1 MNTRNKYTS
10 IILLLT
16 LILNSVICSPVYA
29 NNSEK
34 NNEIYDGENTESTVE
49 NILSMGNDVASP
61 SGIINDFLDNLFHD
75 KISDDVISGSAIDYE
90 IDEERLPDYVLS
102 LFDDKYKS
110 LDDDEKFQLNTYLF
124 VREDTMNIC
133 CDNNFSVEESIPY
146 ALLMQI
152 LDIDLN
158 TAINMVVNYASQ
170 KKALESANEYS
181 TQLYDYACF
190 ADDNIRKLFAEYII
204 NGYLMSELI
213 NVYTISELLN
223 EDISDIILD
232 KKTLSNGSDIGED
245 VQKFS
250 KEYCVNIDT
259 AKKIIDDYNY
269 EEFKEE
275 FNSYLKILERG
286 NKNKAR
292 LGSDNQIEVYF
303 DSSFK
308 KGALSYIDGL
318 GASIDPNTGT
328 VLYTENICNIPG
340 VAGLD
345 LNLNLYYTSLC
356 PIGPKN
362 VDNRF
367 NYAHNWRMSVPY
379 MVRKDGEPL
388 YGKSP
393 KLLTLNNGNTY
404 EMVFVSDHYRPSSCY
419 DDELKL
425 YNDFAHQFSTES
437 FYKLCYKNGNIDYF
451 NDAGNWIGT
460 EDKFGNKIVVT
471 KNSDGSTQITD
482 TNNNIIK
489 IKFDDTVQTIT
500 KPDGN
505 KVIIDY
511 SKNTYG
517 SRIKN
522 VLNSITY
529 PGGITTE
536 FTYDCSSNDNYQNIL
551 LRKIKTP
558 SGLEKHFS
566 YSWTDKLKYSWEP
579 KTADI
584 NYEFDKYDYARI
596 SEEYLLSDGKVCDKK
611 TYSYDSNFMIAE
623 SNYSVFCPCSSYDE
637 CICQPYF
644 IGDAWACNKFCEN
657 CSTQYSCPYVH
668 NRVGDNLNYSTTVNS
683 VNGTSV
689 KYTFNA
695 LKQNILT
702 EEYSGTTLLNKTEKT
717 FYTDKDYCDLPTV
730 VKYTEG
736 GAERIEKYTYT
747 NLFDVRTYNVFTNNK
762 ELSSV
767 TYNYDYDSNSS
778 KYYGIPTKITAKM
791 SDNTN
796 IVQTNTLLNNSTSM
810 SGKVIAKSVMVRGS
824 DKESATTYTY
834 DTKGRNTVKYDYID
848 SGETKNIKTT
858 LTYSDSTGFSAKP
871 TEVKIDGWNGST
883 KYVYDK
889 LGRVLS
895 VTKPNNTKDNCA
907 YDGIGNI
914 TKVGYCDDTGSEKSS
929 VSLQYNYANNTI
941 TYTNENGKK
950 EVYDYDPVGNPVSV
964 TKNGSI
970 ISSYTYDTRL
980 RPVTYTEG
988 KSVTTYTYDNRDR
1001 LTSEIVKEGTKVLSN
1016 KSYTYEN
1023 NSIGLKTTETIKGDS
1038 VSADI
1043 TNIVQNDIMDRSV
1056 MENKAGDITNY
1067 TYDMLGNVIKE
1078 QEYRGTSNNTDVYLT
1093 KDYTYDHAGNVLSV
1107 KETDGNNVINKYNT
1121 YDMLGRMVTSTDAKG
1136 NTTTYKY
1143 NTLGQVT
1150 EKKIPFAADSSGNMV
1165 YTYNKYTYDS
1175 VGNVI
1180 SESVTD
1186 GVTNNYTYD
1195 YRNRVTKAVSGA
1207 QSVEY
1212 VYDNVGNI
1220 VEYKTAN
1227 GTQVHKY
1234 DYDGLN
1240 RVVKY
1245 TDALGKSETYTYD
1258 SNNDMT
1264 SKKDRNGKTITYT
1277 YDGLH
1282 RMLTEK
1288 ATGVNN
1294 SWTYCMTG
1302 AVKSEKND
1310 NASKTYTYNNKGLV
1324 FAENTTIGSD
1334 TFTIK
1339 RYYDS
1344 RGNNLYDYYSKNN
1357 QNYRIMRYWH
1367 DNKNRMK
1374 TVDESTDN
1382 GTTYNR
1388 YVEYFYDVNNN
1399 LTSAHYGNNTYQVY
1413 YYNAANLI
1421 TCMDMVRKSDNKK
1434 LEHIVQNYR
1443 FDGNISSKSETYGG
1457 STINTAYT
1465 YDSTGRLTKEA
1476 VTGEE
1481 DNFNLSYTYDNAGN
1495 RTSVSGADNVTYSYD
1510 ANNRLVSETSKYD
1523 IINYTYD
1530 NNGNQIKK
1538 EISRINS
1545 DGTVNDY
1552 TVQDYTYNGLNQL
1565 THYEVS
1571 NGVDP
1576 SCNYSD
1582 YKYMANGYRLSMSV
1596 KDVGPFGED
1605 IFRETKYLWDKD
1617 NVVSFMDSSNN
1628 ITDRFCRGYQL
1639 ICDGNGKYYMHDPHG
1654 NVIETYN
1661 TNQTTPFERYHYNA
1675 FGTQNGF
1682 NDTDLVEH
1690 DNEWGYCG
1698 QMYNNYTRD
1707 YYMRARNYNPAIGRF
1722 ITEDPIKYGSNWYS
1736 YCGGNPV
1743 IFIDPNGLAEII
1755 MWSYGS
1761 DDIKE
1766 YAEHYNKSNEKQLS
1780 VDGNMEGWDEA
1791 TKYDFYL
1798 TNAFYRAALTKKAEL
1813 MQNGISEDEIQV
1825 IRIDNVQN
1833 LNDVWNNLSSGRIV
1847 VDNLYFYSHG
1857 TPSGPEVRN
1866 GSGNFWESASKL
1878 NWNTSYSE
1886 GTNQQLVQPSS
1897 AYFYGCHTGEGTF
1910 AQNFASKQDVMVFAQ
1925 IGGASF
1931 SISRTYHIPIKPIDK
1946 GLGVYLE
1953 TFESSRGLKNNDGEG
1968 KLFFPGWR

>member
-1 MNTRNKYTS
+1 M
-10 IILLLT
+10 
-16 LILNSVICSPVYA
+16 
-29 NNSEK
+29 
-34 NNEIYDGENTESTVE
+34 
-49 NILSMGNDVASP
+49 
-61 SGIINDFLDNLFHD
+61 
-75 KISDDVISGSAIDYE
+75 
-90 IDEERLPDYVLS
+90 
-102 LFDDKYKS
+102 
-110 LDDDEKFQLNTYLF
+110 
-124 VREDTMNIC
+124 
-133 CDNNFSVEESIPY
+133 
-146 ALLMQI
+146 
-152 LDIDLN
+152 
-158 TAINMVVNYASQ
+158 
-170 KKALESANEYS
+170 
-181 TQLYDYACF
+181 
-190 ADDNIRKLFAEYII
+190 
-204 NGYLMSELI
+204 
-213 NVYTISELLN
+213 
-223 EDISDIILD
+223 
-232 KKTLSNGSDIGED
+232 
-245 VQKFS
+245 
-250 KEYCVNIDT
+250 
-259 AKKIIDDYNY
+259 
-269 EEFKEE
+269 
-275 FNSYLKILERG
+275 
-286 NKNKAR
+286 
-292 LGSDNQIEVYF
+292 
-303 DSSFK
+303 
-308 KGALSYIDGL
+308 
-318 GASIDPNTGT
+318 
-328 VLYTENICNIPG
+328 
-340 VAGLD
+340 
-345 LNLNLYYTSLC
+345 
-356 PIGPKN
+356 
-362 VDNRF
+362 
-367 NYAHNWRMSVPY
+367 
-379 MVRKDGEPL
+379 
-388 YGKSP
+388 
-393 KLLTLNNGNTY
+393 
-404 EMVFVSDHYRPSSCY
+404 
-419 DDELKL
+419 
-425 YNDFAHQFSTES
+425 
-437 FYKLCYKNGNIDYF
+437 
-451 NDAGNWIGT
+451 
-460 EDKFGNKIVVT
+460 
-471 KNSDGSTQITD
+471 
-482 TNNNIIK
+482 
-489 IKFDDTVQTIT
+489 
-500 KPDGN
+500 
-505 KVIIDY
+505 
-511 SKNTYG
+511 
-517 SRIKN
+517 
-522 VLNSITY
+522 
-529 PGGITTE
+529 
-536 FTYDCSSNDNYQNIL
+536 
-551 LRKIKTP
+551 
-558 SGLEKHFS
+558 
-566 YSWTDKLKYSWEP
+566 
-579 KTADI
+579 
-584 NYEFDKYDYARI
+584 
-596 SEEYLLSDGKVCDKK
+596 
-611 TYSYDSNFMIAE
+611 
-623 SNYSVFCPCSSYDE
+623 
-637 CICQPYF
+637 
-644 IGDAWACNKFCEN
+644 
-657 CSTQYSCPYVH
+657 
-668 NRVGDNLNYSTTVNS
+668 
-683 VNGTSV
+683 
-689 KYTFNA
+689 
-695 LKQNILT
+695 
-702 EEYSGTTLLNKTEKT
+702 
-717 FYTDKDYCDLPTV
+717 
-730 VKYTEG
+730 
-736 GAERIEKYTYT
+736 
-747 NLFDVRTYNVFTNNK
+747 
-762 ELSSV
+762 
-767 TYNYDYDSNSS
+767 
-778 KYYGIPTKITAKM
+778 
-791 SDNTN
+791 
-796 IVQTNTLLNNSTSM
+796 
-810 SGKVIAKSVMVRGS
+810 
-824 DKESATTYTY
+824 
-834 DTKGRNTVKYDYID
+834 DTKGGN
-848 SGETKNIKTT
+848 
-858 LTYSDSTGFSAKP
+858 
-871 TEVKIDGWNGST
+871 
-883 KYVYDK
+883 
-889 LGRVLS
+889 VL
-895 VTKPNNTKDNCA
+895 
-907 YDGIGNI
+907 
-914 TKVGYCDDTGSEKSS
+914 
-929 VSLQYNYANNTI
+929 
-941 TYTNENGKK
+941 
-950 EVYDYDPVGNPVSV
+950 
-964 TKNGSI
+964 
-970 ISSYTYDTRL
+970 SSYTYDTRL

-1707 YYMRARNYNPAIGRF
+1707 YYMRARDYNPAIGRF
-1722 ITEDPIKYGSNWYS
+1722 ITEDTHWNPSNMIYGDRTFEEDETKYPDITASLQAGNLYG
-1736 YCGGNPV
+1736 YCMGNP
-1743 IFIDPNGLAEII
+1743 ISYRDINGYGAWDSIVNAERSIWKGTAEGFRQMGYTLTARLLEISVSGVDNPAFYATDGTYAASAIKNDKNFRQEVNDLIYAYGTKSGVNTVNFNSTYDFSTGGGDLGAALHRISYNVYGERVNGVWNVNITVTDTFDFTEFANPFAKAEINGGV
-1755 MWSYGS
+1755 YQYFKG
-1761 DDIKE
+1761 
-1766 YAEHYNKSNEKQLS
+1766 
-1780 VDGNMEGWDEA
+1780 V
-1791 TKYDFYL
+1791 
-1798 TNAFYRAALTKKAEL
+1798 ALWT
-1813 MQNGISEDEIQV
+1813 G
-1825 IRIDNVQN
+1825 
-1833 LNDVWNNLSSGRIV
+1833 NDVAY
-1847 VDNLYFYSHG
+1847 VDQ
-1857 TPSGPEVRN
+1857 
-1866 GSGNFWESASKL
+1866 KL
-1878 NWNTSYSE
+1878 NIVKPVSVTIQY
-1886 GTNQQLVQPSS
+1886 
-1897 AYFYGCHTGEGTF
+1897 HDTF
-1910 AQNFASKQDVMVFAQ
+1910 K
-1925 IGGASF
+1925 
-1931 SISRTYHIPIKPIDK
+1931 
-1946 GLGVYLE
+1946 
-1953 TFESSRGLKNNDGEG
+1953 
-1968 KLFFPGWR
+1968 